1 VIFTIKQGQHYS
13 DQLLYKMFNCIN
25 NMDRLCF
32 DVTFTN
38 SCAYSLPHEDQ
49 EDINKL
55 FGFSNGLHH
64 NNSARFG
71 WYYLNNKIQ
80 LWAYFYNN
88 KQRKSTHITS
98 LELNKP
104 YQLCLIAHNDYYEF
118 IVESDYAV
126 VALIEVPKTTKNKLG
141 YKLWPYFGG
150 NNTSPQDIYIHMT
163 HTYL

>member
-1 VIFTIKQGQHYS
+1 
-13 DQLLYKMFNCIN
+13 
-25 NMDRLCF
+25 MDRLCF
-32 DVTFTN
+32 EVTFTN
-38 SCAYSLPHEDQ
+38 SCAYSLPPEDQ
-49 EDINKL
+49 EDTNKL
-55 FGFSNGLHH
+55 FGFSNGMHH

-80 LWAYFYNN
+80 LLAYFYNN
-88 KQRKSTHITS
+88 KQRNSTHITS

-104 YQLCLIAHNDYYEF
+104 YQLCLIAHKDYYEF
-118 IVESDYAV
+118 VVESDYAV